1 LAYHAMT
8 SPIQY
13 SFTPNGPL
21 SMAGSKSASAFPS
34 TSSSCVGSP
43 IMVLDDDARAV
54 SEFQLDFRLGEGSYG
69 TVWAATHLRTKKKFA
84 IKIVQRSD
92 IKSMEKQIIQ
102 EAVIMQGLRHRHVVQ
117 FIKVLRTKDQMFLVM
132 DMAEGGELFDLI
144 IQSKH
149 FTESVA
155 RKYFQ
160 QLISALAYCRKQG
173 VVHRDLKAEN
183 LLLDRQGNLLVCDF
197 GFSLKL
203 LPVPHEDNEDDS
215 DEQQF
220 HCVPLGTIHY
230 ASPEAAQMGDSKA
243 LDVFE
248 QDLWAASVIL
258 YFMLSGKLP
267 FDGRDEEETLYLIRK
282 CRPSI
287 DTLPISEDGKD
298 LLRHLLVQ
306 DPIDRFTMQEVLN
319 HRWFGKDLDATL
331 FPEDEDPSESASESS
346 SNAIGRSL
354 RSNENLLIRRHSSRI
369 FLDFSQ
375 SPEPVSP
382 TQEEEAVIRRA
393 FKAIGTN
400 GYDDCFTFDELRDAL
415 ILLKKCTVDCEQVMS
430 LISIINVSGNKDV
443 VTFEEFRNAWIEKD
457 LAHAKHQDCQFF
469 QLFKLASISH
479 TECEASIVRQLRT
492 AFDSVDE
499 MHTGIISF
507 PQWKRIFERAQI
519 DVTDAELHSLL
530 QFWNEVIPDGSESIS
545 FEDFVAGIVKRDILL
560 KHPLGKKLANATNL
574 SGFAQLRHVDQ
585 SVRTGFLVLGL
596 RESIADKLI
605 VQSERLHMISRS
617 QRSLPNEMVISFWYR
632 KEGQSQSCCHTS
644 PSLNVVAAP
653 DSPSLLRRKMSM
665 VGGSITSPPLSGTYV
680 TASPSNSNN
689 TGNSPSKGA
698 GPCAICGCQLDVIL
712 APTACIG
719 YTLVKIR
726 RISGTTA
733 DFHDCV
739 QYISSNLDRERE
751 QATFDCAATG
761 DSELM

>member
-1 LAYHAMT
+1 MT
-8 SPIQY
+8 SPLHY
-13 SFTPNGPL
+13 SLTPNGPL
-21 SMAGSKSASAFPS
+21 SVVDSKSASAFPS
-34 TSSSCVGSP
+34 TSSSCIGSP

-54 SEFQLDFRLGEGSYG
+54 AEFQFDFRLGEGSYG
-69 TVWAATHLRTKKKFA
+69 TVWAATHL
-84 IKIVQRSD
+84 
-92 IKSMEKQIIQ
+92 
-102 EAVIMQGLRHRHVVQ
+102 L
-117 FIKVLRTKDQMFLVM
+117 
-132 DMAEGGELFDLI
+132 
-144 IQSKH
+144 
-149 FTESVA
+149 
-155 RKYFQ
+155 
-160 QLISALAYCRKQG
+160 LISALAYCRKQG

-183 LLLDRQGNLLVCDF
+183 LLLDRHGNLLVCDF

-203 LPVPHEDNEDDS
+203 LPVPHEDNDDES

-220 HCVPLGTIHY
+220 SCVPLGTIHY
-230 ASPEAAQMGDSKA
+230 ASPEAAAMVGDSKA
-243 LDVFE
+243 LDGFE

-258 YFMLSGKLP
+258 YFMVSGKLP

-287 DTLPISEDGKD
+287 DYLPISEDGKD

-306 DPIDRFTMQEVLN
+306 DPIERFNMHDVLS
-319 HRWFGKDLDATL
+319 HRWFGKELDATL
-331 FPEDEDPSESASESS
+331 FPEDEDSSESASEAS

-375 SPEPVSP
+375 SPQEPVSP

-415 ILLKKCTVDCEQVMS
+415 ILLKKCTVDCEEVMS
-430 LISIINVSGNKDV
+430 LISMINVSGNKDI

-479 TECEASIVRQLRT
+479 TECEAHIVRQLRT

-507 PQWKRIFERAQI
+507 PQWKRIFERAHI
-519 DVTDAELHSLL
+519 DVTDAELHGLL
-530 QFWNEVIPDGSESIS
+530 QFWNEVIPDGSEAIS

-605 VQSERLHMISRS
+605 VQSERLHMINRS
-617 QRSLPNEMVISFWYR
+617 QRSMPNEMVISFWYR
-632 KEGQSQSCCHTS
+632 KEGQPQSCCHTS
-644 PSLNVVAAP
+644 PPMNITAAP
-653 DSPSLLRRKMSM
+653 DSPSLLRKKMS
-665 VGGSITSPPLSGTYV
+665 VSGGLISPPLSGTYV
-680 TASPSNSNN
+680 TVSPSSNV
-689 TGNSPSKGA
+689 GNSPSKG
-698 GPCAICGCQLDVIL
+698 GGGHCAICGCQLDVIL